1 MNSSP
6 SSARAGAARARCCA
20 SWPSWTRRPRAA
32 CAPPGR
38 RADGLP
44 SAVVFQEQS
53 LFPWMRV
60 AENVA
65 FAFDSLG
72 LPKSEVDRRVAKELA
87 LVGLSNFANA
97 YPHELS
103 GGMKQRAAVARAF
116 AVDPPVLYMD
126 EPFGALDEQTRV
138 GLASELMALW
148 ERTRKTVVFITH
160 GIEEAVTLADRVVV
174 LSAHPG
180 TVKAVIPIEFPAP
193 ARRGGVA
200 RRAEVRRIR
209 RADLGPACGDARAN
223 ARSRSPRRSRSSCC
237 GSSRSRR
244 ASSIRDCSRRR
255 RRSPRTS
262 WPTHRAASW
271 RPTRPGRLGRL
282 IVGCLIGGIPGT
294 LIGLAMGMN
303 RWVRAYFQPVIA
315 LLYPIPKIAIL
326 PLLYFIFGTGE
337 AGEVGG
343 DRGRRVL
350 PDGDQHRGRRAPDR
364 ADLSRRRA
372 GVPHPAGV
380 VLLPGPACRERCRTS
395 MPASS

>member
-1 MNSSP
+1 VASITVEHLSKRYP
-6 SSARAGAARARCCA
+6 SGTLALSDINLEVGEGEFVSVVGPSGCGKSTLLRIMAELDTPTEGRVRTAGSA
-20 SWPSWTRRPRAA
+20 
-32 CAPPGR
+32 
-38 RADGLP
+38 ADGLP

-138 GLASELMALW
+138 GLAGELMALW

-180 TVKAVIPIEFPAP
+180 TVKAVIPIEFPRPRDAV
-193 ARRGGVA
+193 ALRGEPKFGEYV
-200 RRAEVRRIR
+200 VRI
-209 RADLGPACGDARAN
+209 
-223 ARSRSPRRSRSSCC
+223 
-237 GSSRSRR
+237 
-244 ASSIRDCSRRR
+244 
-255 RRSPRTS
+255 
-262 WPTHRAASW
+262 WE
-271 RPTRPGRLGRL
+271 
-282 IVGCLIGGIPGT
+282 
-294 LIGLAMGMN
+294 
-303 RWVRAYFQPVIA
+303 
-315 LLYPIPKIAIL
+315 LL
-326 PLLYFIFGTGE
+326 
-337 AGEVGG
+337 
-343 DRGRRVL
+343 R
-350 PDGDQHRGRRAPDR
+350 
-364 ADLSRRRA
+364 
-372 GVPHPAGV
+372 
-380 VLLPGPACRERCRTS
+380 
-395 MPASS
+395 